1 MINLFIAT
9 AAYSAVR
16 AAEATDINH
25 LLVYIAL
32 AVMCMLLIV
41 FGHEVHDLD
50 D

>member
-16 AAEATDINH
+16 AAVATDLQH
-25 LLVYIAL
+25 MLVYVAL
-32 AVMCMLLIV
+32 SVMCMLLV
-41 FGHEVHDLD
+41 MFCHEVHGLD

>member
-9 AAYSAVR
+9 AAYSTVR
-16 AAEATDINH
+16 AAVATDFQH
-25 LLVYIAL
+25 LLVYVSL

-41 FGHEVHDLD
+41 FGHEVHGID

>member
-16 AAEATDINH
+16 AAAATDFQH
-25 LLVYIAL
+25 VLVYVAL
-32 AVMCMLLIV
+32 SVMCMLLV
-41 FGHEVHDLD
+41 LFGHEVHGLD

>member
-16 AAEATDINH
+16 AAVATDLQH
-25 LLVYIAL
+25 LLVYVAI

-41 FGHEVHDLD
+41 FGHEVHGLD